1 MRQFRKYA
9 IKWGNSLIN
18 WGSIDLFMKTHPLV
32 TPLLLSLASL
42 ASAQVVTIDDPQQLQ
57 KSSPAPTRVAAQP
70 VQYTQPVQQPVQYTQ
85 PVQQTQQSP
94 APMSPGAVPIYESAR
109 NYVSL
114 SGQIWLPHDTLF
126 DEGGGIISE
135 DEKVEFYGFGIEVGT
150 SLSLNNRHWG
160 YLDFRCGGGTYER
173 DTEVFTNP
181 NNPNKSDRFLLEND
195 MFLFSFTAGYRYLRP
210 LNRGITMI
218 VGAYGGLGAVGF
230 NDPFYDP
237 YYDPYDPYYDSYYDD
252 YDWSDNSE
260 IGAVV
265 GAEIGFEF
273 QITPHTFLSLSYGV
287 EFHSASPDYEF
298 TKKRNAST
306 RPIVYQ
312 NISVAVGWQF

>member
-1 MRQFRKYA
+1 
-9 IKWGNSLIN
+9 
-18 WGSIDLFMKTHPLV
+18 MKTHILV
-32 TPLLLSLASL
+32 TSLLCSLVSL
-42 ASAQVVTIDDPQQLQ
+42 ASAQVVTIDDPQQHQ
-57 KSSPAPTRVAAQP
+57 KSSPAPSSVTTQPVQYTQPAPQP
-70 VQYTQPVQQPVQYTQ
+70 VQYTQPVQQP
-85 PVQQTQQSP
+85 QQTQQP
-94 APMSPGAVPIYESAR
+94 TAPMGAGAVPVYESAR

-114 SGQIWLPHDTLF
+114 SGEIWLPHDALF

-160 YLDFRCGGGTYER
+160 YLAMRFGGGTYER
-173 DTEVFTNP
+173 DTEVFTDP
-181 NNPNKSDRFLLEND
+181 LNPNKSDRFLIEND

-210 LNRGITMI
+210 LSRGITMH
-218 VGAYGGLGAVGF
+218 VGAYGGFGTVGF

-252 YDWSDNSE
+252 YDWTDNSE
-260 IGAVV
+260 VGAVV

-273 QITPHTFLSLSYGV
+273 QITPNSFLSVSYGI

-298 TKKRNAST
+298 TRHRHAST
-306 RPIVYQ
+306 RELFYQ
-312 NISVAVGWQF
+312 NISVSVGWQF